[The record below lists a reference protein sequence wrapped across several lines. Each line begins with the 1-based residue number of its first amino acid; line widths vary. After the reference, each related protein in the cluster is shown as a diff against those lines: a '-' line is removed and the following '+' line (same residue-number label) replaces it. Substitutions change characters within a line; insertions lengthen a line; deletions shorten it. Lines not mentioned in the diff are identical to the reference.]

1 VDNSQRLRREAP
13 PFRLVEVVRSEPLSP
28 YLRRLTLSGREL
40 DGFDIGQ
47 PASSVRLLLP
57 FDDEHLEV
65 PTWRG
70 NEFLLADG
78 QRPTI
83 RTVTPV
89 RFDANTLD
97 LDVEIVLHGP
107 GPLSQWAASAK
118 PGDRLAVSGTGRGYE
133 IDETA
138 LSFLIAGDESAIP
151 AIRTITPALPEAAD
165 VHVTIEVRDGKGIVE
180 LPTRPNLAIGWREQ
194 GADAPGDQLLRSIRE
209 TNPDPTTQYWVAGE
223 AAAVQRIRKYL
234 FDDKLVD
241 RSAAVV
247 RGYWKLN
254 RSSGPTNPAHG
265 G

>member
-1 VDNSQRLRREAP
+1 VDNSQRLRREPP
-13 PFRLVEVVRSEPLSP
+13 PFRPVEVVRSESLSP
-28 YLRRLTLSGREL
+28 YLSRMTLSGHALE
-40 DGFDIGQ
+40 GFDIGL
-47 PASSVRLLLP
+47 PAASVRLLLP
-57 FDDEHLEV
+57 FGDEKLEV

-89 RFDANTLD
+89 LFDANR
-97 LDVEIVLHGP
+97 LDVEVVLHGH
-107 GPLSQWAASAK
+107 GPLSQWATSAK
-118 PGDRLAVSGTGRGYE
+118 PGDRLAVSGTGRGYD

-151 AIRTITPALPEAAD
+151 AIRTIIPALPEPA
-165 VHVTIEVRDGKGIVE
+165 HVQVIIEVRTGEGNVE
-180 LPTRPNLAIGWREQ
+180 LPTRPNLNVSWHEQ

-209 TNPDPTTQYWVAGE
+209 TNHHPATQYWVAGE

-234 FDDKLVD
+234 FNDKKVD

-254 RSSGPTNPAHG
+254 RSSGPTNQTHG
-265 G
+265 D